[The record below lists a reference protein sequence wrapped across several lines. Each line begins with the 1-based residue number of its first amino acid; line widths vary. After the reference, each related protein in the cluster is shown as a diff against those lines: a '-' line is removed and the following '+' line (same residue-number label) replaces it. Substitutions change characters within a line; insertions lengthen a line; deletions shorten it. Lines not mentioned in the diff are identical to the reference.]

1 MLDAVVQA
9 LPRLGAPIM
18 PFLAEEVFH
27 CYDKSAKSVFEDGY
41 VSVPAVWKSEAVMSS
56 WSMCGAAE

>member
-1 MLDAVVQA
+1 MLVAVVQA
-9 LPRLGAPIM
+9 LPRLSAPVM

-27 CYDKSAKSVFEDGY
+27 CYGKSAKSVFEDGY
-41 VSVPAVWKSEAVMSS
+41 VPVPAAWKSEAVTTS